1 MWKQDL
7 CVCVHKFS
15 DGGEGKTEGK
25 RQVCEKGGG
34 WGPPGL
40 GARLWGL

>member
-1 MWKQDL
+1 MKTRF
-7 CVCVHKFS
+7 VCMCAQVLWC
-15 DGGEGKTEGK
+15 GEGKTEGK

-40 GARLWGL
+40 AARLSGL